1 MITLIEYNEK
11 DFKTEGEL
19 FNIITDVMHQ
29 NGIRYIPI
37 VKGYELNGNTKT
49 ITDLALEMIDTKS
62 IREPII
68 VKLPNKY
75 LDELNIDKL
84 HKFYNKANKS
94 DKMFIILKPAAKDIR
109 LRVLSSFIWNVM
121 IMSSNDI
128 VFANFKSKASKLL
141 RSCLILSIKE
151 DDSIEVSSPVLDDIK
166 KYIIDNEMNKGKKC
180 VPLKIVINGE
190 EI

>member
-1 MITLIEYNEK
+1 MITLLEYNEK

-19 FNIITDVMHQ
+19 FNIITDAMHQ
-29 NGIRYIPI
+29 KGIRYIPI
-37 VKGYELNGNTKT
+37 VKGYELNGNKKT
-49 ITDLALEMIDTKS
+49 ITDLALEMIDNKS
-62 IREPII
+62 IRQPII

-75 LDELNIDKL
+75 LDELDIDKL
-84 HKFYNKANKS
+84 HKFYKEANKS
-94 DKMFIILKPAAKDIR
+94 DKMFIILKPVAKDIR

-128 VFANFKSKASKLL
+128 VFANFKSKTSKLL

-151 DDSIEVSSPVLDDIK
+151 DSIEVSSPVLDDIK
-166 KYIIDNEMNKGKKC
+166 KYIIDNEINKEKKC

>member
-19 FNIITDVMHQ
+19 FNIITDAMHQ
-29 NGIRYIPI
+29 HGIRYIPI
-37 VKGYELNGNTKT
+37 VKGYELNGDTKT
-49 ITDLALEMIDTKS
+49 ITDLALEMVGNQS

-84 HKFYNKANKS
+84 HKFYKEASKS

-109 LRVLSSFIWNVM
+109 LRVLSSFIWNAMV
-121 IMSSNDI
+121 MSSNDI
-128 VFANFKSKASKLL
+128 VFASIKSKTSKLV

-151 DDSIEVSSPVLDDIK
+151 DDTIEVSSPVLDDIK
-166 KYIIDNEMNKGKKC
+166 KYIIYNEMNKGKKC

>member
-19 FNIITDVMHQ
+19 FNIITDAMHQ

-37 VKGYELNGNTKT
+37 VKGYELNGDKKT
-49 ITDLALEMIDTKS
+49 IIELASEMLDNKS
-62 IREPII
+62 ITQPII
-68 VKLPNKY
+68 LKLPNKY

-84 HKFYNKANKS
+84 HKFYKEASKS
-94 DKMFIILKPAAKDIR
+94 DKMFIILKPVAKDIR

-128 VFANFKSKASKLL
+128 VFANFKSKTSKLL

-151 DDSIEVSSPVLDDIK
+151 DDSIEVTSPVLDDIK
-166 KYIIDNEMNKGKKC
+166 KYIIDNEINKGKDC
-180 VPLKIVINGE
+180 VPLKIVINDE